1 MINIGS
7 HGTPGHV
14 VAFFPVLVG
23 QYMHIVAEICGCF
36 ISGAHEP
43 PKVDRSVYIH
53 CVNCCRMAAMLKTPC
68 MDSVYYSQVGAIQN
82 PYMQFLGVIRL
93 QFCWLDPPLRCS

>member
-14 VAFFPVLVG
+14 VAFFSILVG

-53 CVNCCRMAAMLKTPC
+53 CVVGPSFAVLISSCSYTTL
-68 MDSVYYSQVGAIQN
+68 SVMYICIYVFAGTLCKNSQ
-82 PYMQFLGVIRL
+82 M
-93 QFCWLDPPLRCS
+93 WW